1 MILVTFMPSD
11 IVYPED
17 LISNF
22 KDKLSSFSNDV
33 VFKVDEISDSDFED
47 IADSI
52 SNNSEDI
59 LNIFKDIDELSEPL
73 EKIGYKISGM
83 KIELGL
89 FPSIK
94 FKMDRIN
101 ASDIRSII
109 NKNHFNSLFSED
121 NNFVEEGLSVF
132 QKLFIKLIENV
143 EKIEEK
149 IEDYGYEIDY
159 FETSAKI
166 PPKLI
171 IHIKEKSLF

>member
-1 MILVTFMPSD
+1 
-11 IVYPED
+11 
-17 LISNF
+17 
-22 KDKLSSFSNDV
+22 
-33 VFKVDEISDSDFED
+33 
-47 IADSI
+47 
-52 SNNSEDI
+52 
-59 LNIFKDIDELSEPL
+59 
-73 EKIGYKISGM
+73 M

-149 IEDYGYEIDY
+149 IEDYRYEIDY

>member
-1 MILVTFMPSD
+1 MNYFWIILIILVTFIPPY

-17 LISNF
+17 VISNF

-33 VFKVDEISDSDFED
+33 VLKVDEISDSDFED

-94 FKMDRIN
+94 FKMDRIK

-109 NKNHFNSLFSED
+109 NKNHFNTFFSED

-143 EKIEEK
+143 EKLK
-149 IEDYGYEIDY
+149 
-159 FETSAKI
+159 K
-166 PPKLI
+166 KL
-171 IHIKEKSLF
+171 KTMDMK

>member
-1 MILVTFMPSD
+1 MNYFWIILIILVTFIPSD

-17 LISNF
+17 VISNF

-33 VFKVDEISDSDFED
+33 VLKVDEISDSDFED

-59 LNIFKDIDELSEPL
+59 LDIFKDIDELSEPL
-73 EKIGYKISGM
+73 EKIGDKISGM
-83 KIELGL
+83 KIELRL

-94 FKMDRIN
+94 FKMDRIK

-132 QKLFIKLIENV
+132 QKRVL
-143 EKIEEK
+143 
-149 IEDYGYEIDY
+149 
-159 FETSAKI
+159 
-166 PPKLI
+166 P
-171 IHIKEKSLF
+171 